1 MEMAPSSSYW
11 VKRLQDVAVKA
22 ATNRNRRLEDMY
34 SSLAEHYRLMAR
46 LSEPG
51 RIAERSTKSQMGASI
66 SRLCCCAQDL
76 PK

>member
-22 ATNRNRRLEDMY
+22 ATNRNRRLEHMY
-34 SSLAEHYRLMAR
+34 VNLAEHYRLMAR
-46 LSEPG
+46 LSESR
-51 RIAERSTKSQMGASI
+51 RIPERSPTPQTSASR
-66 SRLCCCAQDL
+66 SSLCCCAQDV